1 MAMKDMLSKNYRIN
15 EVAKYTITAEHSDV
29 IVLIQVDHMPKVIPW
44 MQVSLE
50 RRVRLRRCSPVII
63 YGTTRHSSASEAF
76 VHKHMK
82 YHLKT

>member
-1 MAMKDMLSKNYRIN
+1 MKDMLSKNCRIN

-50 RRVRLRRCSPVII
+50 RRVRLRGCSPVII
-63 YGTTRHSSASEAF
+63 AGTTRHSSTSEAF
-76 VHKHMK
+76 VHKHVK
-82 YHLKT
+82 YQLTT